1 MVKRPVFQ
9 RGDLIR
15 VSLNPVVGREQ
26 QGDFRP
32 ALVLS
37 PREFNA
43 LGMVLVAPISQ
54 GANFARTAGFT
65 VSLSGSGSGTA
76 TQGVILI
83 NQVRMMDL
91 AGRSA
96 QFIERAPG
104 EVIADALARLQA
116 IID

>member
-65 VSLSGSGSGTA
+65 VSLSGSGTA

-96 QFIERAPG
+96 QFVERAPD

>member
-65 VSLSGSGSGTA
+65 VSLSGSGTA

-83 NQVRMMDL
+83 NQIRMMDL

>member
-65 VSLSGSGSGTA
+65 VSLSGSGTA

-96 QFIERAPG
+96 QFIEHTPG

>member
-37 PREFNA
+37 SREFNA

-65 VSLSGSGSGTA
+65 VSLSGSGTA

-96 QFIERAPG
+96 QFVERAPG

>member
-15 VSLNPVVGREQ
+15 VSLNPVVGPEQ

-65 VSLSGSGSGTA
+65 VSLSGSGTA

-96 QFIERAPG
+96 QFVERAPG

>member
-65 VSLSGSGSGTA
+65 VSLSGSGTA

-96 QFIERAPG
+96 QFVERAPG

>member
-65 VSLSGSGSGTA
+65 VSLSGSGTA

-91 AGRSA
+91 TGRSA
-96 QFIERAPG
+96 QFVEHAPG

>member
-15 VSLNPVVGREQ
+15 VSLNPVVSREQ

-65 VSLSGSGSGTA
+65 VSLSGSGTA

>member
-26 QGDFRP
+26 QGDFCP

-65 VSLSGSGSGTA
+65 VSLSGSGTA

-96 QFIERAPG
+96 QFVEHAPG

>member
-65 VSLSGSGSGTA
+65 VSLSGSGTA

-104 EVIADALARLQA
+104 EVITDALARLQA

>member
-1 MVKRPVFQ
+1 
-9 RGDLIR
+9 
-15 VSLNPVVGREQ
+15 
-26 QGDFRP
+26 
-32 ALVLS
+32 
-37 PREFNA
+37 
-43 LGMVLVAPISQ
+43 MVLVASISQ

-65 VSLSGSGSGTA
+65 VSLSGSGTA

>member
-26 QGDFRP
+26 QGDLRP

-65 VSLSGSGSGTA
+65 VSLSGSGTA

>member
-65 VSLSGSGSGTA
+65 VSLSGSGTA

-96 QFIERAPG
+96 QFVERAPG
-104 EVIADALARLQA
+104 EVIADALARFQA

>member
-65 VSLSGSGSGTA
+65 VSLSRSGTA

>member
-15 VSLNPVVGREQ
+15 VSLNPVVSHEQ

-65 VSLSGSGSGTA
+65 VSLSGSGTA

>member
-26 QGDFRP
+26 QADFRP

-54 GANFARTAGFT
+54 GANFARIAGFT
-65 VSLSGSGSGTA
+65 VSLSGSGTA

-96 QFIERAPG
+96 QFVEHAPG

>member
-54 GANFARTAGFT
+54 GANFARTAVFT
-65 VSLSGSGSGTA
+65 VSLSGSGTA

>member
-65 VSLSGSGSGTA
+65 VSLSGSGTA

-96 QFIERAPG
+96 QFIARAPG

>member
-43 LGMVLVAPISQ
+43 LGMVLVAPISH

-65 VSLSGSGSGTA
+65 VSLSGSGTA

>member
-54 GANFARTAGFT
+54 GANFARTGGFT
-65 VSLSGSGSGTA
+65 VSLSGSGTA

>member
-15 VSLNPVVGREQ
+15 VSLNPVVGREK

-65 VSLSGSGSGTA
+65 VSLSGSGTA

-96 QFIERAPG
+96 QFVERAPG

>member
-9 RGDLIR
+9 RGDFIR

-65 VSLSGSGSGTA
+65 VSLSGSGTA

-83 NQVRMMDL
+83 NQVRMMAL

>member
-26 QGDFRP
+26 QSDFRP

-65 VSLSGSGSGTA
+65 VSLSGSGTA

-96 QFIERAPG
+96 QFVERAPG

>member
-37 PREFNA
+37 PHEFNA

-65 VSLSGSGSGTA
+65 VSLSGSGTA

>member
-9 RGDLIR
+9 RGDLIQ
-15 VSLNPVVGREQ
+15 VNLNPVVGREQ
-26 QGDFRP
+26 QGEFRP

-65 VSLSGSGSGTA
+65 VSLSESGTA

-96 QFIERAPG
+96 QFVERAPG

>member
-65 VSLSGSGSGTA
+65 VSLSGSGTA

>member
-65 VSLSGSGSGTA
+65 VSLSGSGTA

-104 EVIADALARLQA
+104 EAIADALARLQA